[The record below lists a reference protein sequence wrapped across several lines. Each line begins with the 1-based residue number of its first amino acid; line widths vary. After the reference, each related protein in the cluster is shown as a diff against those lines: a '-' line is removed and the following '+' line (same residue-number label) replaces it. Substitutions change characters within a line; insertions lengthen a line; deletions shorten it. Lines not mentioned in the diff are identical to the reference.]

1 MSTDERDALQDSQM
15 LVILQSVS
23 TLTDQVAEITVAQHK
38 AVRDL
43 AARDDEI
50 RAIRETVQKNAET
63 AQEVLDLFTALKGG
77 FRVLGWLGT
86 AAKGIAGLAA
96 AAAALWA
103 AYSQFKH
110 GGPK

>member
-1 MSTDERDALQDSQM
+1 MSEEHEAQQDRQM
-15 LVILQSVS
+15 SAIVASIAS
-23 TLTDQVAEITVAQHK
+23 LTDQVAEITVAQHR

-43 AARDDEI
+43 VARDEEI
-50 RAIRETVQKNAET
+50 RAIRETVTKNAET
-63 AQEVLDLFTALKGG
+63 AQEVLDLFSTLKGG

-86 AAKGIAGLAA
+86 FAKGLAGLAA

-103 AYSQFKH
+103 AYTQFKH